1 MTVRLVLGPGA
12 DTAVVAEARRQQ
24 EAAGAAA
31 TGWSWLLDGSAI
43 PRSGALAALLEAAG
57 RAGDASLLASAVL
70 DGRDRL
76 AHGHEPLLP
85 RGDGTLA
92 LTFAPLRILPVRA
105 VSGASV
111 LVRGAAPPGAAFRW
125 TATVLREGRGFL
137 VPASVAVALVP
148 GSGHHRLLLG
158 GALTG
163 RERLRL
169 LAAVLERR
177 SAGPQP
183 PSAAPR
189 A

>member
-1 MTVRLVLGPGA
+1 MTVRLVLGHGA
-12 DTAVVAEARRQQ
+12 GTAVVAEARRQQ
-24 EAAGAAA
+24 EAAGAAG
-31 TGWSWLLDGSAI
+31 TGWSWLLDGSAL
-43 PRSGALAALLEAAG
+43 PRPDSLAALLDAAG
-57 RAGDASLLASAVL
+57 RADASLLASAVL
-70 DGRDRL
+70 DERGRL

-111 LVRGAAPPGAAFRW
+111 LVRGDAPPGAAYRW
-125 TATVLREGRGFL
+125 TATLLREGRGFL
-137 VPASVAVALVP
+137 VPASVATALRP
-148 GSGHHRLLLG
+148 GSGHHRLLLSG
-158 GALTG
+158 GLTA

-177 SAGPQP
+177 SAGPPP
-183 PSAAPR
+183 PSGAPR